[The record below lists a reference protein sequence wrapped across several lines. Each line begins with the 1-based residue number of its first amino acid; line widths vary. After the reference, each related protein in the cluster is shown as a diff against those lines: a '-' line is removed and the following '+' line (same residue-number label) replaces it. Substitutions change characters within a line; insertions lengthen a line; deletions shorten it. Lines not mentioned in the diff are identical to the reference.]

1 MNSMKK
7 IMLCLTMVAA
17 SHLVAGQGSYE
28 TILRAVSLSERGEV
42 DEAADLLT
50 SSGDQASGYE
60 FLTVRGDIFIKASMI
75 NEAKRDF
82 MAAENTR
89 QGSGMYGLA
98 RCAAAD
104 GDAKAAAAYL
114 EAHLKSQYRKSE
126 PEILLDN
133 SFSQVSSSPEWK
145 ALWKKEWYRGYERKS
160 WEIDHYLRIGRSDM
174 AEESWRELSAQYPDM
189 PVTDYCNARILMDK
203 GRYRDAAEILARLTV
218 SKDTPASWLYTLAE
232 AHAGEGNWYAA
243 ASVFT
248 RLMDAVHPD
257 PQLLLQRSRMLIKAG
272 DRDAAKRDLVK
283 YISIDPDNT
292 GALGLIGKTYA
303 EEGAIY
309 EALPY
314 LNSNVEKHPGEPS
327 AFRLRGDAWMAA
339 RSWEMAVEDY
349 TMSLD
354 LDPEDGQANLNLGI
368 ALVNCGRTDDACHY
382 LRKAN
387 KLGEK
392 SASGYLA
399 RHCIK

>member
-1 MNSMKK
+1 MKGMKK
-7 IMLCLTMVAA
+7 IMLCLTIVAV
-17 SHLVAGQGSYE
+17 SYLVAGQDSYE

-42 DEAADLLT
+42 DEAADLLA
-50 SSGDQASGYE
+50 SSGEQASGYD
-60 FLTVRGDIFIKASMI
+60 FLMVRGDIFIKASRI
-75 NEAKRDF
+75 SEARRDF
-82 MAAENTR
+82 MAAENMK

-98 RCAAAD
+98 RCAAAE

-133 SFSQVSSSPEWK
+133 TFSQVASTPEWK

-160 WEIDHYLRIGRSDM
+160 WEIDHYLRIGRSDL
-174 AEESWRELSAQYPDM
+174 AGESWRELSAQYPDM
-189 PVTDYCNARILMDK
+189 PVTDYCNARIIMDN

-218 SKDTPASWLYTLAE
+218 SKDTPASWLYALAE
-232 AHAGEGNWYAA
+232 ARAGEGNWYAA
-243 ASVFT
+243 ASVCT
-248 RLMDAVHPD
+248 RLMETGHPD
-257 PQLLLQRSRMLIKAG
+257 PQLLLQRSRLLLKAG

-303 EEGAIY
+303 EEGDIY

-354 LDPEDGQANLNLGI
+354 LDPEDAAANLNLGI
-368 ALVNCGRTDDACHY
+368 ALINCGRNDDACHY

-399 RHCIK
+399 RYCIK